1 MKNIKLHI
9 IRDHS
14 PPILCV
20 TLSQIK
26 YTIMKIIVTF
36 ISILLFSLTAKSQLD
51 RGIWLVGGNG
61 NFLTSK
67 YEYSSPTFSSTS
79 DRLNISISPT
89 VGYFIIDK
97 LAVGLRTSFS
107 KNKDQVNG
115 TGGLFTNVNRFTLG
129 PFAKFYFLEKD
140 KQYNLIADVSYQY
153 GLYSFKPT
161 KGNSKTFN
169 ASIGPVIYFNTSV
182 GLEFL
187 LGYYSTKETI
197 KQNGDITTKQSGFQI
212 GIGFQIHLE
221 N

>member
-1 MKNIKLHI
+1 
-9 IRDHS
+9 
-14 PPILCV
+14 
-20 TLSQIK
+20 
-26 YTIMKIIVTF
+26 MKIIVTF
-36 ISILLFSLTAKSQLD
+36 ISILLFSFTAKSQLD
-51 RGIWLVGGNG
+51 KGVWLVGGNG

-115 TGGLFTNVNRFTLG
+115 AGGGYTNVNRFAIG
-129 PFAKFYFLEKD
+129 PFAKYYFLEKD
-140 KQYNLIADVSYQY
+140 KHYNLVADVSYQY

-161 KGNSKTFN
+161 KGNSNTFN
-169 ASIGPVIYFNTSV
+169 AAIGPVIYFNTSV